1 MLTKSKST
9 LPNKKGSTPL
19 IQALTSINSGK
30 NGHHNIWQKVIE
42 FTGGFEFQ
50 GVIKSLTGKCN
61 VLNPRGSNYKKLG

>member
-1 MLTKSKST
+1 MLPYLRFIKNGRETCKRVIK
-9 LPNKKGSTPL
+9 
-19 IQALTSINSGK
+19 LTSINSGK

-61 VLNPRGSNYKKLG
+61 VLNPRGSNYKKFG